1 MMGRRLA
8 YRIALIAGV
17 LAIALIGGAIGFRVI
32 EGYPWLD
39 AFYMTLLTITTVG
52 YSEVHPLGTA
62 GKLFNSFLIVYGVS
76 AMFFSVGAITQTVIE
91 LELHDLF
98 GKRRRKR
105 AIMRLRDHYLVCGF
119 GRVGRNAAFEL
130 QKAGVPFVVID
141 KNDERVERAMLA
153 GMMAVSADALR
164 DDTLREAG
172 IVHARGLIAA
182 LATDAENVF
191 ACLSARS
198 MNSTMTIVTRAS
210 EEYAEAKLR
219 RAGADIVFS
228 PYAMT
233 GHRLAH
239 ALVRPHVAELMDF
252 APDVE
257 GLNVSMEQ
265 LEVGSESQLAGRELR
280 ELTSD
285 DKRGLIVLALRKVG
299 GKLAF
304 NPPPSETI
312 EPGDFLIVMGER
324 PILRRI
330 KSMLDPAKDQS
341 KV

>member
-1 MMGRRLA
+1 MGRRLA
-8 YRIALIAGV
+8 YRTALIAGL
-17 LAIALIGGAIGFRVI
+17 LAIALIGGSIGFRVI
-32 EGYPWLD
+32 EGYSWLD
-39 AFYMTLLTITTVG
+39 AFYMTLLTITTIG
-52 YSEVHPLGTA
+52 YSDIHPLSSS
-62 GKLFNSFLIVYGVS
+62 GKIFNSVLIIYGVS
-76 AMFFSVGAITQTVIE
+76 AMFFSVGVVTQTVIE

-105 AIMRLRDHYLVCGF
+105 AIMRLKDHYLVCGF

-130 QKAGVPFVVID
+130 QKAGAPFVVID
-141 KNDERVERAMLA
+141 KNDDRVERAMLA
-153 GMMAVSADALR
+153 GLMAVSADALS

-191 ACLSARS
+191 VCLSARS

-210 EEYAEAKLR
+210 EENAEAKLR

-233 GHRLAH
+233 GQRLAQ

-252 APDVE
+252 APQVE
-257 GLNVSMEQ
+257 GLDVSMEQ
-265 LEVGSESQLAGRELR
+265 MEVSSESQLAGRELR

-285 DKRGLIVLALRKVG
+285 DKRGLIVLALRRVG

-304 NPPPSETI
+304 NPPASATI
-312 EPGDFLIVMGER
+312 EAGDFLIVMGER
-324 PILRRI
+324 PMLR
-330 KSMLDPAKDQS
+330 KMESMLDPAKNQS

>member
-1 MMGRRLA
+1 MGRRLA
-8 YRIALIAGV
+8 YRTALIAGL
-17 LAIALIGGAIGFRVI
+17 LAIALIGGSIGFRAI
-32 EGYPWLD
+32 ERYSWLD
-39 AFYMTLLTITTVG
+39 AFYMTLLTITTIG
-52 YSEVHPLGTA
+52 YSDVHPLSSS
-62 GKLFNSFLIVYGVS
+62 GKIFNSFLIIYGVS
-76 AMFFSVGAITQTVIE
+76 AMFFSVGVITQTVIE

-105 AIMRLRDHYLVCGF
+105 AIMRLKDHYLVCGF

-130 QKAGVPFVVID
+130 QKAGAPFVVID
-141 KNDERVERAMLA
+141 KNDDRVERAMLA
-153 GMMAVSADALR
+153 GLMAVSADALS
-164 DDTLREAG
+164 DDALREAG

-191 ACLSARS
+191 VCLSARS

-210 EEYAEAKLR
+210 EENAEAKLR

-233 GHRLAH
+233 GHRLAQ

-252 APDVE
+252 APHVE
-257 GLNVSMEQ
+257 GLDVSMEQ
-265 LEVGSESQLAGRELR
+265 LEVSSESQLAGRELR

-285 DKRGLIVLALRKVG
+285 DKRGVIVLALRRVG

-304 NPPPSETI
+304 NPPASATI
-312 EPGDFLIVMGER
+312 EAGDFLIVMGER
-324 PILRRI
+324 PMLR
-330 KSMLDPAKDQS
+330 KMESMLDPAKNQS

>member
-1 MMGRRLA
+1 MGRRLA
-8 YRIALIAGV
+8 YRTALIAGL
-17 LAIALIGGAIGFRVI
+17 LAIALVGGSIGFRAI
-32 EGYPWLD
+32 ERYSWLD
-39 AFYMTLLTITTVG
+39 AFYMTLLTITTIG
-52 YSEVHPLGTA
+52 YSDVHPLSSS
-62 GKLFNSFLIVYGVS
+62 GKIFNSFLIIYGVS
-76 AMFFSVGAITQTVIE
+76 AMFFSVGVITQTVIE

-105 AIMRLRDHYLVCGF
+105 AIMRLKDHYLVCGF

-130 QKAGVPFVVID
+130 QKAGAPFVVID
-141 KNDERVERAMLA
+141 KNDDRVERAMLA
-153 GMMAVSADALR
+153 GLMAVSADALS
-164 DDTLREAG
+164 DDALREAG

-191 ACLSARS
+191 VCLSARS

-210 EEYAEAKLR
+210 EENAEAKLR

-233 GHRLAH
+233 GHRLAQ

-252 APDVE
+252 APHVE
-257 GLNVSMEQ
+257 GLDVSMEQ
-265 LEVGSESQLAGRELR
+265 LEVSSESQLAGRELR

-285 DKRGLIVLALRKVG
+285 DKRGVIVLALRRVG

-304 NPPPSETI
+304 NPPASATI
-312 EPGDFLIVMGER
+312 EAGDFLIVMGER
-324 PILRRI
+324 PMLR
-330 KSMLDPAKDQS
+330 KMESMLDPAKNQS